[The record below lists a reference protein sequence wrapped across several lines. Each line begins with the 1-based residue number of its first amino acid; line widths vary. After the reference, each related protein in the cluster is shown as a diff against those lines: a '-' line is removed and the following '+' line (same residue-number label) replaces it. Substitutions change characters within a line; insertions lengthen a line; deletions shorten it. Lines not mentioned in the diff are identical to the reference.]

1 MGIHNYT
8 FTINKTAEPLVK
20 DDKLT
25 FKLILSGSSTS
36 NFTASLETGNL
47 TIGSVAASTGYATT
61 NCPYLD
67 SASISTGSNNN
78 EIIFS
83 SGVSSFYGGGY
94 LFTPNPLSGSVNS
107 LYDTYGDV
115 DYPFEAKLYD
125 IVLLYLSDNT
135 YIEYRVLDV
144 NNESNLLRITLDQT
158 LSQTIKDE
166 LALNKFKRFLLLSR
180 RKDESNAYIVY
191 QKRPGKTSY
200 GFIIPNNL
208 APDVLANIDTITK
221 EVKQKLINEQ
231 SVIDN
236 ISGGSF

>member
-8 FTINKTAEPLVK
+8 FNINKTAEPLILG
-20 DDKLT
+20 DKLT

-36 NFTASLETGNL
+36 NFTASIETGNL

-67 SASISTGSNNN
+67 SASISTGSNSN

-125 IVLLYLSDNT
+125 IVILYLSDGT
-135 YIEYRVLDV
+135 YIEYRVLDI
-144 NNESNLLRITLDQT
+144 NNDSNLLRLTLDQT
-158 LSQTIKDE
+158 LSQTIKNE
-166 LALNKFKRFLLLSR
+166 LALNTFKRFLLLSR
-180 RKDESNAYIVY
+180 REDESNAYIVY

-200 GFIIPNNL
+200 GFMIPNNL

-231 SVIDN
+231 SIIDN
-236 ISGGSF
+236 INGGGF

>member
-125 IVLLYLSDNT
+125 IVILYLSDNT